1 MELLDNINISIT
13 CPKCHIV
20 EEEKIYNLIN
30 FNNLKW
36 IKYDNNKNCIIKS
49 NSEFYEILDRY
60 INIISKKTEY
70 ILENIEYINTFPLLN
85 SEHKKIYDD
94 TLLNILS
101 IFFRN
106 IQLGKYL
113 LFLFIITQ
121 NTFSKKEKRKHKINY
136 NISTAIKNFFILGIK
151 NNCEIRDKDEPK
163 KMLECFNNSM
173 LYKEEN
179 YESFSD
185 DVFKKTIGEERE
197 NFISFLQFSS
207 NSKKIIKN
215 YISNSLTNKNRNIS
229 HLEQKKNYLEET
241 FDFTEALNQYISVE
255 KIKNPNNFIDI
266 YDTLENF
273 DDDYSILNSSKH
285 QDFILALFGKF
296 LEINGTKTY
305 IMKKKIEEFDN
316 IELSS
321 IQTLF
326 SLGSQRKYEIH
337 FDFGKT
343 KNFEILKDKKIQNE
357 FLNKYKEKIANILN
371 INENRIIFKGVKFG
385 TDTVKLAIIDQNLQ
399 EEQNIVN
406 LKDELGNVTEINKKV
421 MIDTLLYSKDILD
434 PLGDR
439 HNGWGINESRGGE
452 RYIPPLDGWMGIGL
466 KVLDKYENNK
476 WLSYN
481 GGSGE
486 YAIAYY
492 GLNYYLNN
500 NETFIENLNDT
511 IRDIR
516 RTILERTFQTE
527 EDNRTGILGLFRNK
541 CGGGVCLF
549 QDPKYAES
557 SANIFNVN
565 GVEYKILLMCRVN
578 PAKIRQPSRHDKF
591 WILNPVPEEIRPYRI
606 LIKRYFNSP
615 LYDNQLKVE
624 LNPVNF
630 IMNAI
635 NSNNFRPAIRLKN
648 NNIFRNIGYNR
659 DTDTYYD
666 DETFILRLYSS
677 NNFKAINRYMFKNEE
692 ILTGSRFNRE
702 QLNSII
708 CFLQNTIMNK
718 NNVSNN
724 ITVYRGVTRKFPNEI
739 NIGSR
744 FYFPSFTSTS
754 KEKSKALGFIG
765 GGVGT
770 LMTINLINNEIGE
783 DLLDYCVD
791 ISDNNFSLYPNEEE
805 ILLCSHCYFQITNI
819 RRNEK
824 IDYVDLVCRGYL
836 LNIQNN

>member
-1 MELLDNINISIT
+1 M
-13 CPKCHIV
+13 
-20 EEEKIYNLIN
+20 
-30 FNNLKW
+30 
-36 IKYDNNKNCIIKS
+36 
-49 NSEFYEILDRY
+49 
-60 INIISKKTEY
+60 
-70 ILENIEYINTFPLLN
+70 
-85 SEHKKIYDD
+85 
-94 TLLNILS
+94 S

-121 NTFSKKEKRKHKINY
+121 NTFSKKEKRKYKTNY
-136 NISTAIKNFFILGIK
+136 NILTAIKNFFILKIK

-185 DVFKKTIGEERE
+185 DVFKNAIGEERE
-197 NFISFLQFSS
+197 KFISFLQFSS
-207 NSKKIIKN
+207 NSK
-215 YISNSLTNKNRNIS
+215 NSLTNRNRNIS

-273 DDDYSILNSSKH
+273 DDDYSILNSSNH
-285 QDFILALFGKF
+285 RDFILALFGKF

-305 IMKKKIEEFDN
+305 IMKKKIKEFDN
-316 IELSS
+316 LELSS

-343 KNFEILKDKKIQNE
+343 KNFEILKDTKIQNK
-357 FLNKYKEKIANILN
+357 FLNKYKNKIAKILN

-385 TDTVKLAIIDQNLQ
+385 TDTVKLAIIDQSLQ

-439 HNGWGINESRGGE
+439 HNGWGINERRGGE

-466 KVLDKYENNK
+466 KVLED
-476 WLSYN
+476 
-481 GGSGE
+481 
-486 YAIAYY
+486 
-492 GLNYYLNN
+492 
-500 NETFIENLNDT
+500 LNDT

-527 EDNRTGILGLFRNK
+527 EDKRTGFFGLFRNK

-635 NSNNFRPAIRLKN
+635 NSNNFRQACQLKGDN
-648 NNIFRNIGYNR
+648 NFREISYNEKTN
-659 DTDTYYD
+659 TDYD

-677 NNFKAINRYMFKNEE
+677 KNFKAINRYMFNNEE
-692 ILTGSRFNRE
+692 ILTGYGFNR
-702 QLNSII
+702 QQINSII

-724 ITVYRGVTRKFPNEI
+724 ITVYRGVTVKFPNDI

-754 KEKSKALGFIG
+754 KLKRKALEFING
-765 GGVGT
+765 KSGAGT
-770 LMTINLINNEIGE
+770 LMTINLINNRIGE

-791 ISDNNFSLYPNEEE
+791 MSDNNFSIYPNEKE
-805 ILLCSHCYFQITNI
+805 ILLCSHCYFQVTNI

-824 IDYVDLVCRGYL
+824 IDEVDLVCRGYL